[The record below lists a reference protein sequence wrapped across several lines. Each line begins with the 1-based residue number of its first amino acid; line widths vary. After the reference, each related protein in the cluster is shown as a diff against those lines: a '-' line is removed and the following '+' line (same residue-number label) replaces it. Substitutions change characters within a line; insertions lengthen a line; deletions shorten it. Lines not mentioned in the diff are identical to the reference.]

1 MTLSGCTPPL
11 KNVGLGLLLLAGS
24 FLAGGCV
31 PAIGLLA
38 VDVVR
43 DEREPRA
50 YWQDNKAEMDIR
62 LSIYRTSTISD
73 TNVSVT
79 IWNAVVLLTGE
90 VPDQRAIDR
99 ILDIAKSH
107 HYTRQIVNRIEL
119 AGRTNAASRVNDSW
133 LTGRVITAL
142 VVYFSQ
148 IFARQIGGLGRP
160 NDVLIVFTTSGQSP
174 NILEATKA
182 AASAGLGVIAL
193 TGRDGGPLADLLGTN
208 DLELRVPADSTARI
222 QEAHGI
228 IIHCICDLIDLHMT
242 GETRL

>member
-107 HYTRQIVNRIEL
+107 HHTRQIVNRIEL

-133 LTGRVITAL
+133 LAGLVKTAL
-142 VVYFSQ
+142 VVSRTVDPTRFKVVTERANVYLM
-148 IFARQIGGLGRP
+148 GL
-160 NDVLIVFTTSGQSP
+160 VTSA
-174 NILEATKA
+174 EA
-182 AASAGLGVIAL
+182 AAAVMIVRSVPGVV
-193 TGRDGGPLADLLGTN
+193 
-208 DLELRVPADSTARI
+208 RVI
-222 QEAHGI
+222 KVFEYI
-228 IIHCICDLIDLHMT
+228 
-242 GETRL
+242 

>member
-43 DEREPRA
+43 DEREPRG

-107 HYTRQIVNRIEL
+107 HYPRQIVNRIEL
-119 AGRTNAASRVNDSW
+119 VGRTNAASRVNDSW
-133 LTGRVITAL
+133 LTGRVKTAL
-142 VVYFSQ
+142 VVSRTVDPTRFKVVTERANVYLM
-148 IFARQIGGLGRP
+148 GL
-160 NDVLIVFTTSGQSP
+160 VTSA
-174 NILEATKA
+174 EA
-182 AASAGLGVIAL
+182 AAAVMIVRSIPGVV
-193 TGRDGGPLADLLGTN
+193 
-208 DLELRVPADSTARI
+208 RVI
-222 QEAHGI
+222 KVFEYI
-228 IIHCICDLIDLHMT
+228 
-242 GETRL
+242 

>member
-24 FLAGGCV
+24 FLAGGGV

-43 DEREPRA
+43 DEREPRT
-50 YWQDNKAEMDIR
+50 YWQDNKTEMDIR

-133 LTGRVITAL
+133 LTGRVKTAL
-142 VVYFSQ
+142 VVSRTVDPTRFKVVTERANVYLM
-148 IFARQIGGLGRP
+148 GL
-160 NDVLIVFTTSGQSP
+160 VTSA
-174 NILEATKA
+174 EA
-182 AASAGLGVIAL
+182 AAAVMIVRSVPGVV
-193 TGRDGGPLADLLGTN
+193 
-208 DLELRVPADSTARI
+208 RVI
-222 QEAHGI
+222 KVFEYI
-228 IIHCICDLIDLHMT
+228 
-242 GETRL
+242 

>member
-43 DEREPRA
+43 DEREPRV

-62 LSIYRTSTISD
+62 LSIYRTSAISD
-73 TNVSVT
+73 ANVSVT

-133 LTGRVITAL
+133 LTGRVKTAL
-142 VVYFSQ
+142 VVSRAVDPTRFKVVTERANVYLM
-148 IFARQIGGLGRP
+148 GL
-160 NDVLIVFTTSGQSP
+160 VTSA
-174 NILEATKA
+174 EA
-182 AASAGLGVIAL
+182 AAAVMIVRSVPGVV
-193 TGRDGGPLADLLGTN
+193 
-208 DLELRVPADSTARI
+208 RVI
-222 QEAHGI
+222 KVFEYI
-228 IIHCICDLIDLHMT
+228 
-242 GETRL
+242 

>member
-1 MTLSGCTPPL
+1 MDPEQKIRQHFETSAAIAL
-11 KNVGLGLLLLAGS
+11 KTQA
-24 FLAGGCV
+24 
-31 PAIGLLA
+31 AIGLQ
-38 VDVVR
+38 VVEAAR
-43 DEREPRA
+43 RVA
-50 YWQDNKAEMDIR
+50 TVYDNGGK
-62 LSIYRTSTISD
+62 
-73 TNVSVT
+73 
-79 IWNAVVLLTGE
+79 VLLCGNGGSASDALHFSAE
-90 VPDQRAIDR
+90 LLCRYE
-99 ILDIAKSH
+99 KE
-107 HYTRQIVNRIEL
+107 RQPL
-119 AGRTNAASRVNDSW
+119 TAAGND
-133 LTGRVITAL
+133 
-142 VVYFSQ
+142 YDFSQ

-242 GETRL
+242 GESRL

>member
-62 LSIYRTSTISD
+62 LSIYRTSSISD
-73 TNVSVT
+73 ANVSVT

-133 LTGRVITAL
+133 LTGRVKTAL
-142 VVYFSQ
+142 VVSRTVDPTRLKVVTERANVYLM
-148 IFARQIGGLGRP
+148 GL
-160 NDVLIVFTTSGQSP
+160 VTSA
-174 NILEATKA
+174 EA
-182 AASAGLGVIAL
+182 AAAVMIVRSVPGVV
-193 TGRDGGPLADLLGTN
+193 
-208 DLELRVPADSTARI
+208 RVI
-222 QEAHGI
+222 KVFEYI
-228 IIHCICDLIDLHMT
+228 
-242 GETRL
+242 